1 MCEGKT
7 MTESVS
13 GVQISQPPAASGLNG
28 GSGALKAGHFV
39 VNPYTIRPYSF
50 YDELKK
56 SDNYFNEALQVVA
69 SKKLLPNKTKK
80 KTSVFKKILTGVL
93 IVGAG
98 ILAYAKRSSIR
109 NFFKKFKK

>member
-1 MCEGKT
+1 MCEGIT
-7 MTESVS
+7 MTESVT

-39 VNPYTIRPYSF
+39 VNPHTIRPYSF

-56 SDNYFNEALQVVA
+56 GDNYFNEALQVVA
-69 SKKLLPNKTKK
+69 SKKLPPDKTKSGK
-80 KTSVFKKILTGVL
+80 KTFKKFLAAALTAGAAVWAFVKRKD
-93 IVGAG
+93 IV
-98 ILAYAKRSSIR
+98 